1 MAEKK
6 LPKPS
11 EPANAGAKK
20 RSTKAPVW
28 PEDYD
33 TSEQPNQPES
43 PAPLGKVPVERLRAG
58 NFPRGE
64 SESKK
69 AETKA
74 IAEAHK
80 EDGEVA
86 PPQSKKPKKD

>member
-43 PAPLGKVPVERLRAG
+43 PAPLGKVPVERLRQATSRAASLSRRRQRQRRL
-58 NFPRGE
+58 PRP
-64 SESKK
+64 
-69 AETKA
+69 TKRT
-74 IAEAHK
+74 ER
-80 EDGEVA
+80 
-86 PPQSKKPKKD
+86 